1 MAIRLGGILV
11 RLDLYRIGRSC
22 LVVCAVLATAAT
34 ACASNARSDGDKVFV
49 NEMPVLTLRN
59 GGSAIL
65 TRRAANI
72 AARLAK
78 LDKTSPLALS
88 VHDGLTK
95 IVSGDETVLSVS
107 QDEAQAQEQSPEMLA
122 ATWLANIRAALQL
135 PPIQFEKPGA
145 KLPVG
150 GKVQIMVVGS
160 EVDRCSLENSNP
172 SVAAAFHSHNILY
185 LRGVASGHST
195 VTLKGP
201 TASEQVSVDVLPY
214 AAVFPQTIDVVVT
227 GDPAS
232 KETVKGAVD
241 GAIRT
246 KLPCQPGTELQFS
259 APDVSSLPIEG
270 TVEYSATVQANSTEA
285 FPAEGKVTVQVHNVP
300 LARKEESALW
310 YSNDPEDVK
319 QPGNLFGARLMASEA
334 VRLLYHHM
342 NATDYPLV
350 FAVRVLNNSDK
361 PAQIQIIPGDS
372 KPDLNPVLAGYTAG
386 DQFLRNWIANSGEVV
401 TIPPRSELPISLRQ
415 AGSKQTISGLCYVR
429 LLGGGPDELLVR
441 VDAFETGQVS
451 ADLSPGFKS
460 SKPWHMV
467 GTQKMSEKEADIDF
481 SREVYPKPFKQ
492 QDVSYRV
499 GGKFGFIQIG
509 QKPIESEDEKAK
521 LDGNFGVVYTI
532 HVNVVNPTS
541 TAADVVVDF
550 ESNAGYSGGLFLV
563 DGRLI
568 RTHLLQPKEGVEI
581 DRVHVEPGET
591 RPITILTCPLSGG
604 SYPAT
609 IAVMPLDPSA
619 LMRDASKG

>member
-1 MAIRLGGILV
+1 MH
-11 RLDLYRIGRSC
+11 RIGRSC
-22 LVVCAVLATAAT
+22 LGLCVALALIAT
-34 ACASNARSDGDKVFV
+34 ACASSTRSDGDKVFV
-49 NEMPVLTLRN
+49 NEMPVLTLHN
-59 GGSAIL
+59 GDSAVL

-78 LDKTSPLALS
+78 FDKNSLLTLS
-88 VHDGLTK
+88 VQDDIAK
-95 IVSGDETVLSVS
+95 IVSGDETVLTVTDAEAES
-107 QDEAQAQEQSPEMLA
+107 QNQTAGTLA
-122 ATWLANIRAALQL
+122 ATWLNNIHSALQL

-145 KLPVG
+145 KLPIG
-150 GKVQIMVVGS
+150 GKFQIQVVGS
-160 EVDRCSLENSNP
+160 EVDRCSLENSDP
-172 SVAAAFHSHNILY
+172 SVAAAFHAHNILY
-185 LRGVASGHST
+185 LRGVAVGHST
-195 VTLKGP
+195 VTLRGP
-201 TASEQVSVDVLPY
+201 TSSEQVTVDVLPL
-214 AAVFPQTIDVVVT
+214 AAVFPQTVEVFVT

-241 GAIRT
+241 GAMRT
-246 KLPCQPGTELQFS
+246 KLPCQPGTELQFTP
-259 APDVSSLPIEG
+259 PDVSSLPIEG
-270 TVEYSATVQANSTEA
+270 TTSYTATVQASSPEA

-300 LARKEESALW
+300 LARRDESALW

-319 QPGNLFGARLMASEA
+319 QPGGLFGARLASSNA

-342 NATDYPLV
+342 NATDYPMV
-350 FAVRVLNNSDK
+350 FAVRALNNSDK

-372 KPDLNPVLAGYTAG
+372 KPDLNPVLAGYNAG

-401 TIPPRSELPISLRQ
+401 TIPPRSELPISLHQ
-415 AGSKQTISGLCYVR
+415 AGAKQTVSGLCYLR

-441 VDAFETGQVS
+441 VDAFETGQIS
-451 ADLSPGFKS
+451 ADLTPGFKS
-460 SKPWHMV
+460 LKPWHMV
-467 GTQKMSEKEADIDF
+467 GTQKMAEKEAEIDF
-481 SREVYPKPFKQ
+481 SREVYPKPFKVQ
-492 QDVSYRV
+492 NVDYRI

-509 QKPIESEDEKAK
+509 QKPIESEDEKDK

-532 HVNVVNPTS
+532 HVNVINPTA
-541 TAADVVVDF
+541 TAADVVVNF

-563 DGRLI
+563 DGRLVK
-568 RTHLLQPKEGVEI
+568 THLLQPKEGVEI